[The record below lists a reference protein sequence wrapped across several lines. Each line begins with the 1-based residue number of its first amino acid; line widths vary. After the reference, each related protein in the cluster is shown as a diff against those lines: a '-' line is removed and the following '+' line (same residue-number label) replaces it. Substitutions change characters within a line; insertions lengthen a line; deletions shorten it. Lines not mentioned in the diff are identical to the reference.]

1 MRYKAFEGGGG
12 VVKIKIKVT
21 TTDEPRKSSKE
32 MFSLSTFAGLACTNI
47 NFVECILNK
56 IVFLHLLGI
65 VHIISN
71 YSIIIFTFGHVTLD
85 RPKCC
90 FQKLSSK
97 NNIEHLIMLNY

>member
-21 TTDEPRKSSKE
+21 TTNEHQKSLKQMCPRS
-32 MFSLSTFAGLACTNI
+32 MFAGLACTNI

-71 YSIIIFTFGHVTLD
+71 YSIIIFTFGHMTLD

-97 NNIEHLIMLNY
+97 NNIEHLIILNY